1 MLETDELRLAEVQ
14 AIRRGILR
22 ILHLSQPFGANEKTI
37 SNSLLGGG
45 FILLPGEARGHL
57 EYLDNLKAIEILD
70 RDRATWAAKI
80 LPYGVDI
87 VEFAV
92 KAPAGIAKE

>member
-14 AIRRGILR
+14 SIRRSILR
-22 ILHLSQPFGANEKTI
+22 ILHNSQPFGANEDTIKTA
-37 SNSLLGGG
+37 LYGGG
-45 FILLPGEARGHL
+45 FILLPNEIRKQL
-57 EYLDNLKAIEILD
+57 EYLDNLKTIEIID
-70 RDRATWAAKI
+70 RDRRTWAAKI

-92 KAPAGIAKE
+92 KAPAGIARG

>member
-1 MLETDELRLAEVQ
+1 MLEADELRLAEVQ
-14 AIRRGILR
+14 SIRRNILR
-22 ILHLSQPFGANEKTI
+22 LLHYSQPIGANEKTI
-37 SNSLLGGG
+37 KNALYGGG
-45 FILLPGEARGHL
+45 FILLENEVRKHL
-57 EYLDNLKAIEILD
+57 EYLDNLKAIEIVD

-92 KAPAGIAKE
+92 KAPAGIARE

>member
-1 MLETDELRLAEVQ
+1 MLKSDEIHLEEVKT
-14 AIRRGILR
+14 IRRCILVMLNTAGIV
-22 ILHLSQPFGANEKTI
+22 GANETLIKNFLQ
-37 SNSLLGGG
+37 SSG
-45 FILLPGEARGHL
+45 FVVLAHEVRRHL
-57 EYLDNLKAIEILD
+57 EYLDQLKAVEILD
-70 RDRATWAAKI
+70 KDRATWVAKI

>member
-14 AIRRGILR
+14 SIRRGILR
-22 ILHLSQPFGANEKTI
+22 ILHHSQPFGSNEKTI
-37 SNSLLGGG
+37 ANALFGGG
-45 FILLPGEARGHL
+45 FILMPNEVRKHL
-57 EYLDNLKAIEILD
+57 EYLDNLKTIEIVD
-70 RDRATWAAKI
+70 RDKKIWAAKI